1 MAQCQGKSTP
11 SPQSLLLWGGLPVQA
26 GRPAESTQLVR
37 SLNAFSICS
46 CMPTTTERAQEGIY
60 WLAIL
65 VLEKPVCQH
74 GL

>member
-1 MAQCQGKSTP
+1 MSQDSTERAKNSRFRTSSRKHSTGSQSQCLFNMFLSVNEAATAQG
-11 SPQSLLLWGGLPVQA
+11 
-26 GRPAESTQLVR
+26 
-37 SLNAFSICS
+37 
-46 CMPTTTERAQEGIY
+46 MPTTTERAQEGIY